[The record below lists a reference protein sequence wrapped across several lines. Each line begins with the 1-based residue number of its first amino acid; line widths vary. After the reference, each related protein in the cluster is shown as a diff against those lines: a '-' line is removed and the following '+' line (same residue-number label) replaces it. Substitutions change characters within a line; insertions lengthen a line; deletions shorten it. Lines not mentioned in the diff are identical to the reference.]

1 MGSISVYTG
10 RLLERQAGSIL
21 SDKKFTEKNPD
32 KGRLGQVSIGG
43 RIPDR
48 VIVKNEDGTHSY
60 TINFEDVR
68 VPEKFRDS
76 SKYSYERQQLE
87 RDKVKEAYM
96 RVLRGSS
103 NTDNS
108 QSTYTKVYNE
118 AISKGRTPE
127 QARDLAERARSRV
140 AMAKAQ
146 NVLNNANFVNRYG
159 RNTGIRVYSRRKL

>member
-10 RLLERQAGSIL
+10 RLLGRQAGSIL
-21 SDKKFTEKNPD
+21 SDRKFTDKNPD
-32 KGRLGQVSIGG
+32 KGRLGQVSFEG

-60 TINFEDVR
+60 TINFEGVR
-68 VPEKFRDS
+68 VPERYRNAS
-76 SKYSYERQQLE
+76 PERQALE
-87 RDKVKEAYM
+87 RDKIKEAYM
-96 RVLRGSS
+96 RTLRGSS

-108 QSTYTKVYNE
+108 QANYETVYNK
-118 AISKGRTPE
+118 AIREGRTPE

-140 AMAKAQ
+140 AMAKAE
-146 NVLNNANFVNRYG
+146 NVLNNKNFVNRYG